1 MLGSIVEKGAIGSWG
16 ADCFPAQLFQAR
28 WAPRYLNSLY
38 IHLGLYAVFIGVCLF
53 TRTMLI
59 RRNKRKIAS
68 QTRADGTI
76 ESTDLSGEDLTDFH
90 NPNFRYSI

>member
-1 MLGSIVEKGAIGSWG
+1 MGWAGGNAI
-16 ADCFPAQLFQAR
+16 APQLFQSV